1 MKRVSTLIAGL
12 AFLGLSTAAHAQDK
26 ETLKKDILREV
37 EKRLRMEE
45 EKILKDIEKVID
57 EKLGKS
63 APATKPA
70 PLRKARG
77 YIGIRSGDLSNDEKE
92 ALGIKSGIKIVDV
105 VPDGPAA
112 KAGLQAGDVLTML
125 DGRAIDSPQEIPPII
140 QAAGPGAKM
149 KVDYLRAGKKL
160 SVQVTLAHHPQDA
173 ETEPPQK
180 EDGLRERIKKFME
193 KAEAPQ
199 DRPKPKAD
207 KPEPKEDD
215 SFGFDDEMFDQFRGL
230 FERLLGMNPD
240 QFFEKGDDGKYR
252 LNDELREMFKN
263 FDLEKLK
270 GLLPQGDA
278 PEPTPAPKKIEPK
291 AVGKPWLGLQP
302 EDLSDEL
309 RAQLDI
315 EEGVGL
321 LVSDVLA
328 GSPAEKAGIRKND
341 ILVKINGKP
350 AKGEE
355 GLAQFMQTAK
365 VGQEAT
371 LTILRKARE
380 QTVKVTLGERKE

>member
-1 MKRVSTLIAGL
+1 MKRTSTLIAGL

-45 EKILKDIEKVID
+45 ERILKDIEKVID

-63 APATKPA
+63 GPATKPV

-77 YIGIRSGDLSNDEKE
+77 YIGVRSADLSGDEKE

-112 KAGLQAGDVLTML
+112 KAGLQSGDVITTL

-149 KVDYLRAGKKL
+149 KVAYLRAGKE
-160 SVQVTLAHHPQDA
+160 SIAQVTLANHPQDA
-173 ETEPPQK
+173 GIESPWK
-180 EDGLRERIKKFME
+180 ADDLRERIKKFME
-193 KAEAPQ
+193 KAEAP
-199 DRPKPKAD
+199 RNSPKPKEPA
-207 KPEPKEDD
+207 PKEDD
-215 SFGFDDEMFDQFRGL
+215 SFGFNDEMFDQFRGL
-230 FERLLGMNPD
+230 FEQLLGMNPD

-270 GLLPQGDA
+270 GLLPQGDE
-278 PEPTPAPKKIEPK
+278 PEPQPAPKKAEPK
-291 AVGKPWLGLQP
+291 PAGKPWLGLSP

-315 EEGVGL
+315 EEGVGF
-321 LVSDVLA
+321 LVSAVLP
-328 GSPAEKAGIRKND
+328 GSPADKAGIKKND

-371 LTILRKARE
+371 LTILRKSRE